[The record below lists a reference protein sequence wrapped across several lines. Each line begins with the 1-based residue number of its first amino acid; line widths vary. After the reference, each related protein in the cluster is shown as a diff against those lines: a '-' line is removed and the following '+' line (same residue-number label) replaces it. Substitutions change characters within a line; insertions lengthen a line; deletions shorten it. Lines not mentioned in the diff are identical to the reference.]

1 MPSRHAARQNL
12 SPILDERGADGARAP
27 GAAAERR
34 DGPPRVRP
42 SRRSRSHSSFLL
54 RLRRAGPP
62 PGARLRAGSERD
74 ASGAGLQVERG
85 AGRGDAGPPGPRPAA
100 AEPLA
105 WGGSRVRVCGRPL
118 PPRPAGSHAA
128 RSERGRDREE
138 SRVPAAGG
146 GLRAGR
152 KGRSAAARRPPE
164 EAAGGCTVAAGSR
177 PARPDNPRWAAL
189 HRPGRPGPSER
200 GKHVQDAGQEEELLP
215 DHQCDH
221 GAGGQQHY
229 RGHGEPGR
237 PG

>member
-118 PPRPAGSHAA
+118 PPP
-128 RSERGRDREE
+128 
-138 SRVPAAGG
+138 
-146 GLRAGR
+146 AGR
-152 KGRSAAARRPPE
+152 KPRGALGAGPRQGGEPRPGGGRR
-164 EAAGGCTVAAGSR
+164 AAGREEGEERRGPPPAGGSR
-177 PARPDNPRWAAL
+177 RRMYGSGRESARTP
-189 HRPGRPGPSER
+189 
-200 GKHVQDAGQEEELLP
+200 
-215 DHQCDH
+215 
-221 GAGGQQHY
+221 
-229 RGHGEPGR
+229 
-237 PG
+237 